1 MAAAAGGVAAIAA
14 GQQVL
19 DIAQQHLGEKYVLGV
34 LVPKDNP
41 NWTGPWDCSEFA
53 SWIIFQ
59 AASRLYGCNRDFGNP
74 ATADAFT
81 GFWNRDAKSLGQ
93 IIPIDQAARTPGANV
108 LRIPQPGTTGHI
120 VVSDGFGG
128 TIEAH
133 SSKDGVIRST
143 LSNRRWDT
151 GILVPGIA
159 YTAGASITVK
169 PPDTVIY
176 RLTTPL
182 MTSSKVQDIQQALRT
197 AGFDPGAI
205 DGEFGPHTQAA
216 VVAFQLSNGLL
227 ADGEVGRITAAALG
241 LVLPKL

>member
-1 MAAAAGGVAAIAA
+1 MAAAAGGAAAIAT
-14 GQQVL
+14 GQQIL
-19 DIAQQHLGEKYVLGV
+19 DTAERHLGEKYVLGV
-34 LVPKDNP
+34 LAPKDNP

-59 AASRLYGCNRDFGNP
+59 VAARLYGCNRDFGDP
-74 ATADAFT
+74 ATATAFT
-81 GFWNRDAKSLGQ
+81 GFWKRDAKSLGH

-108 LRIPQPGTTGHI
+108 LRIPQPGTRGHI

-128 TIEAH
+128 TVEAH

-151 GILVPGIA
+151 GILVPGIVYA
-159 YTAGASITVK
+159 AGAAIAVN
-169 PPDTVIY
+169 PPSAVIY

-182 MTSSKVQDIQQALRT
+182 MTGSKVQDIQQALRT
-197 AGFDPGAI
+197 AGLDPGAI

-216 VVAFQLSNGLL
+216 VVAFQLSHGLV
-227 ADGEVGRITAAALG
+227 ADGEVGPITAAALG
-241 LVLPKL
+241 VVLPKL

>member
-1 MAAAAGGVAAIAA
+1 MAAASGGVAAIAS

-19 DIAQQHLGEKYVLGV
+19 DIAEQHVGEKYVLGV

-59 AASRLYGCNRDFGNP
+59 AAARLYGCNRDFGNP

-93 IIPIDQAARTPGANV
+93 IISIDQAARTPGANV

-120 VVSDGFGG
+120 VVSDGLGG
-128 TIEAH
+128 TVEAH
-133 SSKDGVIRST
+133 SSKDGVIGST

-151 GILVPGIA
+151 GILVPGIV
-159 YTAGASITVK
+159 YTAGTSIAVN

-182 MTSSKVQDIQQALRT
+182 MTGGKVQEIQKELRT
-197 AGFDPGAI
+197 EGFAPGVI

-216 VVAFQLSNGLL
+216 VVAFQLSNGLV
-227 ADGEVGRITAAALG
+227 ADGEIGPVTAAELG
-241 LVLPKL
+241 LALPKP